1 MNFRKENL
9 SPIAIAEDLQQ
20 AVAMLPDNEQW
31 VDYFEGGVGRTIIEL
46 IAGSQAIKN
55 HYNLMRVRES
65 SLQVARLDSSVTE
78 LAINKGVYRPP
89 AKAMRIKI
97 TYNALNSGKIRTGEK
112 VGSYKNYD
120 VLALQNLDYK
130 YGNGNELMVTVGSG
144 EKYERDVFVDD
155 EFVSFDVTAK
165 HKYVADE
172 FQTLSVNDHLTHLID
187 EEMNL
192 YEEKLKN
199 TCIRLVYENT
209 SRLVFGDG
217 IIGKKLKANDTI
229 IYSYMSFGDDLLD
242 NFKDGAIN
250 LNQLPDVFEIEHI
263 NLVRKATPYL
273 SKEKLRKVAMRNSVD
288 GRWVQ
293 VEDYKNGI
301 MRQFGEY
308 LDDVLVKDEYPE
320 EIITILPKKGT
331 FTDVIK
337 TDIRTLVDNKRGN
350 ATLVNINYLDP
361 LDNNRLSVVINL
373 IYTGPE
379 SSIQVQKIIDEY
391 VVSKLN
397 QIHYASFWLV
407 GADVAVDLTALS
419 DGKFYCDLDDKIHV
433 GSLQSVKELTILFTR

>member
-31 VDYFEGGVGRTIIEL
+31 VDYFEGGVGRTIVEL

-65 SLQVARLDSSVTE
+65 SLQVARLDSSITE

-89 AKAMRIKI
+89 AKSLRIKVVF
-97 TYNALNSGKIRTGEK
+97 NALNSGRIRMGEK
-112 VGSYKNYD
+112 VGVYKNYD
-120 VLALQNLDYK
+120 VLALHDLDYV
-130 YGNGNELMVTVGSG
+130 YGAGNELLVTVGSG
-144 EKYERDVFVDD
+144 EQYERDVYVDD
-155 EFVSFDVTAK
+155 EFVTFDVQSK
-165 HKYVADE
+165 HKYVSEE
-172 FQTLSVNDHLTHLID
+172 FQTLTVNDHVIDLID

-209 SRLVFGDG
+209 TRLVFGDG
-217 IIGKKLKANDTI
+217 IVGKKLVANDSLV
-229 IYSYMSFGDDLLD
+229 YSFISFGDDLLG
-242 NFKDGAIN
+242 NFKNEVIN
-250 LNQLPDVFEIEHI
+250 LNDLPDVLEIEHI
-263 NLVRKATPYL
+263 TVERNATGYL

-293 VEDYKNGI
+293 VDDYKNGI
-301 MRQFGEY
+301 LRIFGEY

-320 EIITILPKKGT
+320 EVITILPNKET
-331 FTDVIK
+331 FSEAIK
-337 TDIRTLVDNKRGN
+337 TDIRTLIDNKRGN
-350 ATLVNINYLDP
+350 ATLVNLTYLDP
-361 LDNNRLSVVINL
+361 FDINRIDVVFNM

-379 SSIQVQKIIDEY
+379 SSVQVQKNY
-391 VVSKLN
+391 
-397 QIHYASFWLV
+397 
-407 GADVAVDLTALS
+407 
-419 DGKFYCDLDDKIHV
+419 
-433 GSLQSVKELTILFTR
+433 R